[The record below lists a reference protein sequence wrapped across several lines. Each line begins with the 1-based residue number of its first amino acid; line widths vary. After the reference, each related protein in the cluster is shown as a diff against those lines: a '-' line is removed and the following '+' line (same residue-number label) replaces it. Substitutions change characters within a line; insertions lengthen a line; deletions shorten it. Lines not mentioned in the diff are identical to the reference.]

1 MTIETRNAQSAK
13 EAVEILNSL
22 NFRQV
27 NFEFH
32 GENYSNDYEIAYRHF
47 DGVTADGEGTC
58 FGLIEIVIGGKLETV
73 RFINTYRETAVDIKI
88 GNANYTVD
96 NKGDVELIDS
106 AIEEEPKMKTITK
119 KIAKN
124 GAAIWYV
131 DGKRVSRD
139 KALESAAQN
148 RVGNPFVVEY
158 DTEQNH
164 YPVQGGIEKHVYTA
178 RDTFETLKLR
188 IDNYHGFTVYC
199 GTCQL
204 RTFVCNFGAKN
215 FAAQIEDAFING
227 EHGVKITVDGTISI
241 LPNLEDYA
249 VTVDAQDAA
258 VEAEIELATAENFKR
273 ARKII
278 RSYEF
283 EGRRY
288 WKAVDDLDEFSRIN
302 KATAIAILKEF
313 GLTEKIFL
321 AEQEKFINAEIRTA
335 AAKNAEETSE
345 ADVEDYAVTVDAQ
358 DAAVI
363 SEQANAVRAQVAAY
377 IEAEDA
383 RERREK
389 VIAFEKQLV
398 EDGVVPADKAIYYHA
413 ETEPATANSEEI
425 AEISTITITEYNIML
440 SWAEKVSNGQHDAAT
455 QIKTHAKKWF
465 NVDADKE
472 QIINIIKTGDLRGFR
487 KNFLAKINF
496 RVEDFAGYFHKLYNL
511 GDDIYVLA
519 EMPTEPKVNEA
530 DVEDYAVTVE
540 AQEVATEAET
550 ELAANTATEIDED
563 EAANC

>member
-258 VEAEIELATAENFKR
+258 VEAEIELATA
-273 ARKII
+273 
-278 RSYEF
+278 
-283 EGRRY
+283 
-288 WKAVDDLDEFSRIN
+288 
-302 KATAIAILKEF
+302 
-313 GLTEKIFL
+313 
-321 AEQEKFINAEIRTA
+321 
-335 AAKNAEETSE
+335 
-345 ADVEDYAVTVDAQ
+345 
-358 DAAVI
+358 
-363 SEQANAVRAQVAAY
+363 
-377 IEAEDA
+377 
-383 RERREK
+383 
-389 VIAFEKQLV
+389 
-398 EDGVVPADKAIYYHA
+398 
-413 ETEPATANSEEI
+413 NSEEI
-425 AEISTITITEYNIML
+425 AGISTITITDYNIML